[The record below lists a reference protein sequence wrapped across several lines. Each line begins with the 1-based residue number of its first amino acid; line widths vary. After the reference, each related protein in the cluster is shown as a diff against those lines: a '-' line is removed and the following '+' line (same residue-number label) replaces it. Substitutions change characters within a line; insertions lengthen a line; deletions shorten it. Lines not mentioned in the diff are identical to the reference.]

1 MPGLEEVLHYLKG
14 VWLLICQ
21 KTEGYRYLDF
31 TNQGVDRSFW
41 ALGLSL
47 PFLFVSWMMSRGLFF
62 SGPPGQP
69 DPGSIVYLRFF
80 MIDMVVWFTP
90 LLLLIG
96 FSILTRLED
105 FFAATVVTT
114 NWLALPFTVLFG
126 AISALHI
133 LFPQAAGLWAYLWLF
148 QFIGSF
154 VCLYLLLSTIY
165 QGQTL
170 IVVAVTGIMVVPGYL
185 IARSLQSFLG
195 IVLH

>member
-31 TNQGVDRSFW
+31 TNQGVGRSFW
-41 ALGLSL
+41 AIGLAL
-47 PFLFVSWMMSRGLFF
+47 PFLFVGWMMARGLYFPGQ
-62 SGPPGQP
+62 SGQP
-69 DPGSIVYLRFF
+69 DPGSIVYFRFF
-80 MIDMVVWFTP
+80 MIDMVAWFTP

-96 FSILTRLED
+96 FSILTRLES

-114 NWLALPFTVLFG
+114 NWLALPF
-126 AISALHI
+126 SALIATIAALEI
-133 LFPQAAGLWAYLWLF
+133 LFPQASGVWAFLWLF
-148 QFIGSF
+148 HFLGGF

-185 IARSLQSFLG
+185 MAKSLQSFLG
-195 IVLH
+195 IVFQ